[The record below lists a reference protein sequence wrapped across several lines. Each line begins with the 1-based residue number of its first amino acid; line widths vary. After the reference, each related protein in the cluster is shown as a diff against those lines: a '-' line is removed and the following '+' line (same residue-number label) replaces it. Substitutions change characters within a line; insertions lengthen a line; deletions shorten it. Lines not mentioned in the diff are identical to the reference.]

1 MDNEIKELESSPVW
15 IPVYVKEDRKLTPLF
30 IPNLPT
36 LPPQSWG
43 KESVGGWDARL
54 PENIPEGT
62 IVFFITSE
70 ENPKIGIPYYYCYE
84 IRKEDGK
91 LIARPFS
98 LKLEDF
104 KQEAR
109 LEDFFNYIRN
119 KNGIET
125 RRILHNIIDREKI
138 EKGDYDNNSACP
150 FQILDLPG
158 TYSINALI
166 LTPQDLE
173 RLQKEIERK
182 IRLKLATS

>member
-1 MDNEIKELESSPVW
+1 MDNEIKELESRPVW
-15 IPVYVKEDRKLTPLF
+15 IPVYVKEDGKLTPLF

-62 IVFFITSE
+62 IVFFITPE
-70 ENPKIGIPYYYCYE
+70 ENPKTSIPYYYCYE

-91 LIARPFS
+91 LIAIPFS

-104 KQEAR
+104 KQEAC

-119 KNGIET
+119 KRDGIET
-125 RRILHNIIDREKI
+125 TRILHNIIDREKI
-138 EKGDYDNNSACP
+138 EKGDYDNKFDNP

-158 TYSINALI
+158 TYLINALI

-173 RLQKEIERK
+173 RLKKEIERK
-182 IRLKLATS
+182 IYG